1 MSSPESI
8 LQFLNII
15 GRLKTLKRTGWV
27 RSGIELPE
35 SDSDHMHRAA
45 ICAMLIP
52 DSLSDGTIVDK
63 NKCIKMA
70 LTHDVCEAIV
80 GDFTPHDPISK
91 ADKHALEKQA
101 MEEIRDLLCGNP
113 LGQELYDLFMEYEE
127 GETVESR
134 FVKDIDKFEMLVQA
148 DEYERSQKKNLE
160 QFFDHTKGYFTTD
173 LFKTLDEQLRKHR
186 EEDRLNKKI

>member
-1 MSSPESI
+1 
-8 LQFLNII
+8 
-15 GRLKTLKRTGWV
+15 
-27 RSGIELPE
+27 
-35 SDSDHMHRAA
+35 
-45 ICAMLIP
+45 MLIP